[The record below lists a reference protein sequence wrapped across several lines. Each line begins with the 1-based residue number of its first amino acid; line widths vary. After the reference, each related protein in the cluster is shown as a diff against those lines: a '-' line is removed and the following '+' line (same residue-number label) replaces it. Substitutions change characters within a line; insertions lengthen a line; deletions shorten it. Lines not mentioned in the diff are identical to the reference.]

1 MFVQTVMY
9 VPVVRYLVNVR
20 VCYLLLG
27 WWYLTLTARGHTVPG
42 KPRKKETYV

>member
-27 WWYLTLTARGHTVPG
+27 WWYLTLTVCNHLVMG
-42 KPRKKETYV
+42 KPRERKKI